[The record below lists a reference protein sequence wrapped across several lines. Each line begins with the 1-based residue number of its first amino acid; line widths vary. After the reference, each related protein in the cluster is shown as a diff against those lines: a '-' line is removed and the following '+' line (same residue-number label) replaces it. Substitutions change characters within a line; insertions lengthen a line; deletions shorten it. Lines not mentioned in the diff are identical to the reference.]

1 MSTSTNGLIAKLVGV
16 DSEHVS
22 RFHSRRGEVCKPGQ
36 LLALPGL
43 FWARLSGMKQA
54 SPWMA
59 PGAVAFL
66 AGELS
71 HEDVLLE
78 LGSGKSTAWYADH
91 VGRVVSLEP
100 NAAWA
105 HRVKC
110 DLATTKNAEVR
121 AGTVSELLPGTLH
134 ELHPTVL
141 IVDHSDEPE
150 LSRPEAIRMALHE
163 WPWPRIIVLD
173 DSDRRN
179 YSSADDLLKGW
190 SKNQFTGFRD
200 SPMRLTETT
209 VFVRH

>member
-1 MSTSTNGLIAKLVGV
+1 MGTVNSGLIAKLIGV

-36 LLALPGL
+36 LFALPAL
-43 FWARLSGMKQA
+43 FWARLFGNKQT

-59 PGAVAFL
+59 PRAVAFL
-66 AGELS
+66 ERELS
-71 HEDVLLE
+71 PQDVLLE
-78 LGSGKSTAWYADH
+78 LGSGKSTAWYADR

-100 NAAWA
+100 NPDWA
-105 HRVKC
+105 QRVSC

-121 AGTVSELLPGTLH
+121 AGMVSELFPATLH

-150 LSRPEAIRMALHE
+150 LSRPEAIRIALHE
-163 WPWPRIIVLD
+163 WPLPRIIVLD

-179 YSSADDLLKGW
+179 YAAADDLLKGW